1 MPQLRM
7 FTRKIMHI
15 YLKKSDNETIEYI
28 ALQLNI
34 SQQEHKYTLSPFLYP
49 LMLKKKVLVSYQ
61 RKYFFKRS
69 CFKYNFKSYFIVE

>member
-34 SQQEHKYTLSPFLYP
+34 SQQEYKYTLFLPFFILWC
-49 LMLKKKVLVSYQ
+49 LKKSTCELST
-61 RKYFFKRS
+61 
-69 CFKYNFKSYFIVE
+69 

>member
-15 YLKKSDNETIEYI
+15 YFKKSDNETIEYI

-34 SQQEHKYTLSPFLYP
+34 SQQEYKYTFSLSL
-49 LMLKKKVLVSYQ
+49 S
-61 RKYFFKRS
+61 S
-69 CFKYNFKSYFIVE
+69 DA

>member
-15 YLKKSDNETIEYI
+15 YFKKSDNETIEYI

-34 SQQEHKYTLSPFLYP
+34 SQQEYKYTLSPFLYP
-49 LMLKKKVLVSYQ
+49 LTLKKKYL
-61 RKYFFKRS
+61 
-69 CFKYNFKSYFIVE
+69 